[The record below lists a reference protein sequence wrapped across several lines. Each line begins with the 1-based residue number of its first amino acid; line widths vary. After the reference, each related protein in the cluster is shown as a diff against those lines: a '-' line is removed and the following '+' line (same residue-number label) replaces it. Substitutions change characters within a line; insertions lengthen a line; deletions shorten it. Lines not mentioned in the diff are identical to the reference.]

1 MLRVKGVPDS
11 ANGSNSRENER
22 RVRGLP
28 RVTLHHG
35 RGLPRVTLHHG
46 RGLPRVAPHHGRGLP
61 HAITDAGAMDA
72 GAMDAGAMDD
82 EILAAAFVRCSP
94 SIWAR
99 RCCIRT
105 IILTQFAADAAECG

>member
-35 RGLPRVTLHHG
+35 RGLPRV
-46 RGLPRVAPHHGRGLP
+46 APHHGRGLP
-61 HAITDAGAMDA
+61 HAITDA

>member
-22 RVRGLP
+22 RV
-28 RVTLHHG
+28 

>member
-35 RGLPRVTLHHG
+35 RGLPRV
-46 RGLPRVAPHHGRGLP
+46 APHHGRGLP
-61 HAITDAGAMDA
+61 HAITDAGATDA
-72 GAMDAGAMDD
+72 GATDAGAMDD

>member
-28 RVTLHHG
+28 RA
-35 RGLPRVTLHHG
+35 TLHHG